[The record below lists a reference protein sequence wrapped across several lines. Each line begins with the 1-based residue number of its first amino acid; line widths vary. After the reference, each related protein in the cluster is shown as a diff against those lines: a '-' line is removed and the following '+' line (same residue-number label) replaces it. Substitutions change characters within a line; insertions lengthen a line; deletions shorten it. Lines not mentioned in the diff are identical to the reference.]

1 MKKIL
6 SLFVLLVAIVTG
18 AKADPTYK
26 GNFTDQQVL
35 TLTTSN
41 YGNAS
46 SGYIKE
52 GWMSYV
58 GPSTGSATLKIN
70 PETDEAISGTSATYG
85 KIKQENSRYME
96 FYVTG
101 VTAVKFYFANT
112 GSDDRTV
119 KVSVNGGDAS
129 DLVTVVQKTSNSASV
144 TSLNASANNTIKLW
158 ATGDTYVCAL
168 KVTVQTATEA
178 FTVSFNAGTNGTCA
192 TTSITEE
199 SAGAGVTLPTATPNS
214 GYTFDG
220 WYNGETK
227 VGDAGETYHPTA
239 AVTLTA
245 KYSALTAPT
254 ISVDNTSVS
263 TYKSVAVTFTAT
275 ADGAPDP
282 TVTWYQNASAS
293 TTGGTSV
300 GTGLTYQPDV
310 TAEGTYYYYAVAS
323 NGVEPDA
330 TSEVVTLTVTD
341 PDKYVT
347 GNAYYISNGETAVKG
362 EKIFADDITMTFVAN
377 GGFNAAATDDKV
389 SSVNSNYVA
398 SIAGDN
404 NSNSWGPEFVA
415 TKDGSLSVGV
425 IINKNKTFTI
435 TNVSSFTYKGKNGA
449 DEDVD
454 ETVDGNSITTANN
467 DNAKLYVVAT
477 IDVVAGKTYKFSVA
491 GSKMG
496 FYGFVFV
503 PEGATETITTDNG
516 VATYVTKQ
524 ALDFTGLETKAYVVT
539 GVNEAKTSVA
549 TAEVTTVPAGT
560 ALLVKG
566 ATVEVPVIANAT
578 APATNLFKISTGDGV
593 QGADNI
599 FAYSKSAKQFKKVS
613 SSIKVPAG
621 KCYLQIDG
629 VSGDALD
636 LDFDGEATAVDAIAE
651 AGEAK
656 AAPVK
661 VIKNGKLYIGNFNL
675 AGQQVK

>member
-1 MKKIL
+1 M
-6 SLFVLLVAIVTG
+6 LLVAIVTG
-18 AKADPTYK
+18 AQAGETFTVKFKNKNSVTQSTANYFTYNK
-26 GNFTDQQVL
+26 GEGTDV
-35 TLTTSN
+35 SW
-41 YGNAS
+41 
-46 SGYIKE
+46 SGK
-52 GWMSYV
+52 GKHSC
-58 GPSTGSATLKIN
+58 
-70 PETDEAISGTSATYG
+70 TYG
-85 KIKQENSRYME
+85 GEEYSDVIKME
-96 FYVTG
+96 SSTQCFFTSTAKATVTI
-101 VTAVKFYFANT
+101 
-112 GSDDRTV
+112 
-119 KVSVNGGDAS
+119 
-129 DLVTVVQKTSNSASV
+129 VQTISN
-144 TSLNASANNTIKLW
+144 
-158 ATGDTYVCAL
+158 ATGDKL
-168 KVTVQTATEA
+168 KFDGENLDSKLENTTVTVNSTDKYNEYVITDVAAGTHTITRQAETGLAYVKVEYAATEA

-199 SAGAGVTLPTATPNS
+199 SAGAGVTLPTATPNE

-220 WYNGETK
+220 WYDGETK
-227 VGDAGETYHPTA
+227 VGDAGKTYHPTA

-245 KYSALTAPT
+245 KYSALTAPS

-282 TVTWYQNASAS
+282 TVTWYKNESAS

-347 GNAYYISNGETAVKG
+347 GNAYYISEDEVAVAG
-362 EKIFADDITMTFVAN
+362 EKIYGTDITATIVN
-377 GGFNAAATDDKV
+377 YSGAAPTADTYL
-389 SSVNSNYVA
+389 SGINSNYVA
-398 SIAGDN
+398 QITGSN
-404 NSNSWGPEFVA
+404 NGWGPEFVA
-415 TKDGSLSVGV
+415 TKNGTLSVGV
-425 IINKNKTFTI
+425 IINGGKTFTL
-435 TNVSSFTYKGKNGA
+435 TNVSSFDYEGVQ
-449 DEDVD
+449 DEGNN
-454 ETVDGNSITTANN
+454 ETSKSAGTIDSNTWSPT
-467 DNAKLYVVAT
+467 KKQWVVLT
-477 IDVVAGKTYKFSVA
+477 FDVVAGTTYKLSVA

-539 GVNEAKTSVA
+539 GVNDAKTSVTTEA
-549 TAEVTTVPAGT
+549 VTTVPAGT

-578 APATNLFKISTGDGV
+578 APAPNLFLISDGNV

-599 FAYSKSAKQFKKVS
+599 FAYSKSALKFKKVAS
-613 SSIKVPAG
+613 TVTIPAG

-636 LDFDGEATAVDAIAE
+636 LDFEGEATAVEAIAE
-651 AGEAK
+651 ANANA

-661 VIKNGKLYIGNFNL
+661 VIKNGKLYIGNYNV

>member
-6 SLFVLLVAIVTG
+6 SILMLLVAIVTG
-18 AKADPTYK
+18 AQAGETFTVKFKNKNSVTQSTANYFTYNK
-26 GNFTDQQVL
+26 GEGTDV
-35 TLTTSN
+35 SW
-41 YGNAS
+41 
-46 SGYIKE
+46 SGK
-52 GWMSYV
+52 GKHSC
-58 GPSTGSATLKIN
+58 
-70 PETDEAISGTSATYG
+70 TYG
-85 KIKQENSRYME
+85 GEEYSDVIKME
-96 FYVTG
+96 SSTQCFFTSTAKATVTI
-101 VTAVKFYFANT
+101 
-112 GSDDRTV
+112 
-119 KVSVNGGDAS
+119 
-129 DLVTVVQKTSNSASV
+129 VQTISN
-144 TSLNASANNTIKLW
+144 
-158 ATGDTYVCAL
+158 ATGDKL
-168 KVTVQTATEA
+168 KFDGENLDSKLKNTTVTVNSTDKYNEYVITDVAAGTHTITRQAETGLAYVKVEYAATEA

-199 SAGAGVTLPTATPNS
+199 SAGAGVTLPTATPNE

-220 WYNGETK
+220 WYDGETK
-227 VGDAGETYHPTA
+227 VGDAGKTYHPTA

-245 KYSALTAPT
+245 KYSALTAPS

-282 TVTWYQNASAS
+282 TVTWYKNESAS

-347 GNAYYISNGETAVKG
+347 VNAYYISEDEVAVAG
-362 EKIFADDITMTFVAN
+362 EKIYGTDITATIVN
-377 GGFNAAATDDKV
+377 YSGAAPTADTYL
-389 SSVNSNYVA
+389 SGINSNYVA
-398 SIAGDN
+398 QITGSN
-404 NSNSWGPEFVA
+404 NGWGPEFVA
-415 TKDGSLSVGV
+415 TKNGTLSVGV
-425 IINKNKTFTI
+425 IINGGKTFTL
-435 TNVSSFTYKGKNGA
+435 TNVSSFDYEGVQ
-449 DEDVD
+449 DEGNN
-454 ETVDGNSITTANN
+454 ETSKSAGTIDSNTWSPT
-467 DNAKLYVVAT
+467 KKQWVVLT
-477 IDVVAGKTYKFSVA
+477 FDVVAGTTYKLSVA

-524 ALDFTGLETKAYVVT
+524 ALDFTGLETKAYVVI
-539 GVNEAKTSVA
+539 GVNDAKTSVA

-578 APATNLFKISTGDGV
+578 APAANLFLVSDGNV

-599 FAYSKSAKQFKKVS
+599 FAYSKSALKFKKVAS
-613 SSIKVPAG
+613 TVTIPAG

-636 LDFDGEATAVDAIAE
+636 LDFEGEATAVEAIAE
-651 AGEAK
+651 ANANA

-661 VIKNGKLYIGNFNL
+661 VIKNGKLYIGNYNV

>member
-1 MKKIL
+1 M
-6 SLFVLLVAIVTG
+6 LLVAIVTG
-18 AKADPTYK
+18 AQAGETFTVKFKNKNSVTQSTANYFTYNK
-26 GNFTDQQVL
+26 GEGTDV
-35 TLTTSN
+35 SW
-41 YGNAS
+41 S
-46 SGYIKE
+46 SKGKH
-52 GWMSYV
+52 SC
-58 GPSTGSATLKIN
+58 
-70 PETDEAISGTSATYG
+70 TYG
-85 KIKQENSRYME
+85 GEEYSDVIKME
-96 FYVTG
+96 GSTQCFFTSTAKATVTI
-101 VTAVKFYFANT
+101 
-112 GSDDRTV
+112 
-119 KVSVNGGDAS
+119 
-129 DLVTVVQKTSNSASV
+129 VQTISN
-144 TSLNASANNTIKLW
+144 
-158 ATGDTYVCAL
+158 ATGDKL
-168 KVTVQTATEA
+168 KFDGENLDSKLENTTVTVNSTDKYNEYVITDVAAGTHTITRQAETGLAYVKVEYAATEA

-199 SAGAGVTLPTATPNS
+199 SAGAGVTLPTATPNE

-220 WYNGETK
+220 WYDGETK
-227 VGDAGETYHPTA
+227 VGDAGKTYHPTA

-245 KYSALTAPT
+245 KYSALTAPS

-282 TVTWYQNASAS
+282 TVTWYKNESAS

-323 NGVEPDA
+323 NDVEPDA

-347 GNAYYISNGETAVKG
+347 GNAYYISEDEVAVAG
-362 EKIFADDITMTFVAN
+362 EKIYADDITMTFVAN
-377 GGFNAAATDDKV
+377 GGFNAAVADNMV

-415 TKDGSLSVGV
+415 TEDGSLSVGV
-425 IINKNKTFTI
+425 IINKKKTFTI

-449 DEDVD
+449 NEDVD
-454 ETVDGNSITTANN
+454 ETVDGNSITTADN
-467 DNAKLYVVAT
+467 DDAKLYVVAT
-477 IDVVAGKTYKFSVA
+477 IDVVAGTTYKFSVG

-524 ALDFTGLETKAYVVT
+524 ALDFAGLETKAYVVT
-539 GVNEAKTSVA
+539 GVNDAKTSVTTEA
-549 TAEVTTVPAGT
+549 VTTVPAGT

-578 APATNLFKISTGDGV
+578 APAANLFLVSDGNV

-599 FAYSKSAKQFKKVS
+599 FAYSKSALKFKKVAS
-613 SSIKVPAG
+613 TVTIPAG

-636 LDFDGEATAVDAIAE
+636 LDFEGEATAVEAIAE
-651 AGEAK
+651 ANANA

-661 VIKNGKLYIGNFNL
+661 VIKNGKLYIGNYNV

>member
-1 MKKIL
+1 M
-6 SLFVLLVAIVTG
+6 LLVAIVTG
-18 AKADPTYK
+18 AQAGETFTVKFKNKNSVTQSTANYFTYNK
-26 GNFTDQQVL
+26 GEGTDV
-35 TLTTSN
+35 SW
-41 YGNAS
+41 S
-46 SGYIKE
+46 SKGKH
-52 GWMSYV
+52 SC
-58 GPSTGSATLKIN
+58 
-70 PETDEAISGTSATYG
+70 TYG
-85 KIKQENSRYME
+85 GEEYSDVIKME
-96 FYVTG
+96 GSTQCFFTSTAKATVTI
-101 VTAVKFYFANT
+101 
-112 GSDDRTV
+112 
-119 KVSVNGGDAS
+119 
-129 DLVTVVQKTSNSASV
+129 VQTISN
-144 TSLNASANNTIKLW
+144 
-158 ATGDTYVCAL
+158 ATGDKL
-168 KVTVQTATEA
+168 KFDGENLDSKLENTTVTVNSTDKYNEYVITDVAAGTHTITRQSETGLAYVKVEYAATEA

-199 SAGAGVTLPTATPNS
+199 SAGAGVTLPTATPNE

-220 WYNGETK
+220 WYDGETK
-227 VGDAGETYHPTA
+227 VGDAGKTYHPTA

-245 KYSALTAPT
+245 KYSALTAPS

-282 TVTWYQNASAS
+282 TVTWYKNESAS

-323 NGVEPDA
+323 NDVEPDA

-347 GNAYYISNGETAVKG
+347 GNAYYISEDEVAVAG
-362 EKIFADDITMTFVAN
+362 EKIYADDITMTFVAN
-377 GGFNAAATDDKV
+377 GGFNAAVADNMV

-415 TKDGSLSVGV
+415 TEDGSLSVGV
-425 IINKNKTFTI
+425 IINKKKTFTI

-449 DEDVD
+449 NEDVD
-454 ETVDGNSITTANN
+454 ETVDGNSITTADN
-467 DNAKLYVVAT
+467 DDAKLYVVAT
-477 IDVVAGKTYKFSVA
+477 IDVVAGTTYKFSVG

-524 ALDFTGLETKAYVVT
+524 ALDFAGLETKAYVVT
-539 GVNEAKTSVA
+539 GVNDAKTSVTTEA
-549 TAEVTTVPAGT
+549 VTTVPAGT

-578 APATNLFKISTGDGV
+578 APAANLFLVSDGNV

-599 FAYSKSAKQFKKVS
+599 FAYSKSALKFKKVAS
-613 SSIKVPAG
+613 TVTIPAG

-636 LDFDGEATAVDAIAE
+636 LDFEGEATAVEAIAE
-651 AGEAK
+651 ANANA

-661 VIKNGKLYIGNFNL
+661 VIKNGKLYIGNYNV

>member
-1 MKKIL
+1 M
-6 SLFVLLVAIVTG
+6 LLVAIVTG
-18 AKADPTYK
+18 AQAGETFTVKFKNKNSVTQSTANYFTYNK
-26 GNFTDQQVL
+26 GEGTDV
-35 TLTTSN
+35 SW
-41 YGNAS
+41 
-46 SGYIKE
+46 SGK
-52 GWMSYV
+52 GKHSC
-58 GPSTGSATLKIN
+58 
-70 PETDEAISGTSATYG
+70 TYG
-85 KIKQENSRYME
+85 GEEYSDVIKME
-96 FYVTG
+96 SSTQCFFTSTAKATVTI
-101 VTAVKFYFANT
+101 
-112 GSDDRTV
+112 
-119 KVSVNGGDAS
+119 
-129 DLVTVVQKTSNSASV
+129 VQTISN
-144 TSLNASANNTIKLW
+144 
-158 ATGDTYVCAL
+158 ATGDKL
-168 KVTVQTATEA
+168 KFDGENLDSKLENTTVTVNSTDKYNEYVITDVAAGTHTITRQAETGLAYVKVEYAATEA

-199 SAGAGVTLPTATPNS
+199 SAGAGVTLPTATPNE

-220 WYNGETK
+220 WYDGETK
-227 VGDAGETYHPTA
+227 VGDAGKTYHPTA

-245 KYSALTAPT
+245 KYSALTAPS

-282 TVTWYQNASAS
+282 TVTWYKNESAS

-323 NGVEPDA
+323 NDVEPDA

-347 GNAYYISNGETAVKG
+347 GNAYYISEDEVAVAG
-362 EKIFADDITMTFVAN
+362 EKIYGTDITATIVN
-377 GGFNAAATDDKV
+377 YSGAAPTADTYL
-389 SSVNSNYVA
+389 SGINSNYVA
-398 SIAGDN
+398 QITGSN
-404 NSNSWGPEFVA
+404 NGWGPEFVA
-415 TKDGSLSVGV
+415 TKNGTLSVGV
-425 IINKNKTFTI
+425 IINGGKKFTL
-435 TNVSSFTYKGKNGA
+435 TNVSSFDYEGVQ
-449 DEDVD
+449 DEGNN
-454 ETVDGNSITTANN
+454 ETSKSAGTIDSNTWSPT
-467 DNAKLYVVAT
+467 KKQWVVLT
-477 IDVVAGKTYKFSVA
+477 FDVVAGTTYKLSVA

-524 ALDFTGLETKAYVVT
+524 ALDFTGLETKAYVVI
-539 GVNEAKTSVA
+539 GVNDAKTSVA

-578 APATNLFKISTGDGV
+578 APAPNLFLISDGNV

-599 FAYSKSAKQFKKVS
+599 FAYSKSALKFKKVAS
-613 SSIKVPAG
+613 TVTIPAG
-621 KCYLQIDG
+621 KCYLVIDG

-636 LDFDGEATAVDAIAE
+636 LDFEGEATAVEAIAE
-651 AGEAK
+651 ANANA

-661 VIKNGKLYIGNFNL
+661 VIKNGKLYIGNYNV